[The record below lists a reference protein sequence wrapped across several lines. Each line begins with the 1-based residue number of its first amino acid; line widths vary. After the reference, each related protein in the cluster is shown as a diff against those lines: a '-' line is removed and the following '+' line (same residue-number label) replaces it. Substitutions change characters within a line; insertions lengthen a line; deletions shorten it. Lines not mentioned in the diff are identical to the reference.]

1 MLRSMYSGISGMK
14 NFQMK
19 LDVIGNNIAN
29 VNTYGYK
36 KSRTTFKD
44 LISQQISGAGAAN
57 GARGGTNAQQ
67 VGLGTQTSS
76 IDVIHTTGATQTTA
90 RTLDLA
96 LSGDGFFP
104 VATISD
110 LARVGVDRGNQMG
123 NNVITGA
130 IDRAMNLSYTRAGNF
145 YMDDRGYLVTSDGL
159 YLVGETGEKT
169 LPTPA
174 EITKG
179 NTALTAINVFET
191 SYKDMLNATKV
202 LENKANTL
210 LTAYTEYEDAL
221 TTGNSVASAYTAM
234 DTAYKD
240 FNDYV
245 SSNGSYNGSGFN
257 TVANSF
263 YNANGGTPT
272 GSVVTLNNSINTF
285 NGAPVSEIVSQ
296 VSTIVSSLIT
306 PTTPASANEDYA
318 NAPDG
323 PNNGTY
329 TPLDSTDVDKIKS
342 LLDKVTNF
350 KVDLD
355 QVAQSVVTYENAAE
369 NLLKPKWSDSLSG
382 EAGLI
387 QIPLDAQSFSIGP
400 DGTVTFVNSSGQL
413 NVAGQ
418 IRLANFANAGGLEKA
433 GGNLFRES
441 SNSGS
446 VDKNA
451 NGIQLDELFAPGT
464 DGVASIVAGAL
475 EMSNVDLSEEFTEMI
490 VAQRGFQS
498 NTKIITTSDEI
509 LQELVNLKR

>member
-36 KSRTTFKD
+36 KSRSTFKD

-67 VGLGTQTSS
+67 VGLGSQASS
-76 IDVIHTTGATQTTA
+76 VDVIHTTGATQTTA

-110 LARVGVDRGNQMG
+110 LARVGVDRGNQVG
-123 NNVITGA
+123 NNKITGA

-145 YMDDRGYLVTSDGL
+145 YMDDRGYLVTSDGY

-169 LPTPA
+169 PPTA
-174 EITKG
+174 DHITKG
-179 NTALTAINVFET
+179 NNALTSITQFEG
-191 SYKDMLNATKV
+191 SYKNITNAVKL
-202 LENKANTL
+202 LEKKTDTL
-210 LTAYTEYEDAL
+210 LSAYNEYNDAVSTGMNVASAHNAL
-221 TTGNSVASAYTAM
+221 TTAHADFKNFVDGTGPYNNNGFKNIAM
-234 DTAYKD
+234 A
-240 FNDYV
+240 FNDTNV
-245 SSNGSYNGSGFN
+245 ATEAIAMINKSISDATNGFN
-257 TVANSF
+257 ST
-263 YNANGGTPT
+263 TPIT
-272 GSVVTLNNSINTF
+272 EI
-285 NGAPVSEIVSQ
+285 VSEI
-296 VSTIVSSLIT
+296 STSVRQLQ
-306 PTTPASANEDYA
+306 ANEYPA
-318 NAPDG
+318 NVVAS
-323 PNNGTY
+323 GTAA
-329 TPLDSTDVDKIKS
+329 TTDLDTVKALMDKIS
-342 LLDKVTNF
+342 NF
-350 KVDLD
+350 KVDLE
-355 QVAQSVVTYENAAE
+355 QVAQSVVNYENAAE
-369 NLLKPKWSDSLSG
+369 ALLKPTWSDSLSG

-400 DGTVTFVNSSGQL
+400 DGTVSFVNSSGQL
-413 NVAGQ
+413 KVAGQ

-451 NGIQLDELFAPGT
+451 NGIQLNELFAPGT
-464 DGVASIVAGAL
+464 NGVASIVAGAL

>member
-1 MLRSMYSGISGMK
+1 MYSGISGMK

-57 GARGGTNAQQ
+57 DARGGTNAQQ
-67 VGLGTQTSS
+67 IGLGSQASS

-90 RTLDLA
+90 RSLDLA

-104 VATISD
+104 VAAILD
-110 LARVGVDRGNQMG
+110 LARVGVDRGNQIG
-123 NNVITGA
+123 NNIITGA
-130 IDRAMNLSYTRAGNF
+130 IDRAMNINYTRAGNF
-145 YMDDRGYLVTSDGL
+145 YLDDRGYLVTSDGL
-159 YLVGETGEKT
+159 FLVGETGEKS
-169 LPTPA
+169 LPTTA

-179 NTALTAINVFET
+179 NNALTAINIFES
-191 SYKDMLNATKV
+191 SYKNILDATKL
-202 LENKANTL
+202 LEKKANTL
-210 LTAYTEYEDAL
+210 LTAYTEYQDTM
-221 TTGNSVASAYTAM
+221 TTGSSVGSAYTAM
-234 DTAYKD
+234 KTAYED
-240 FNDYV
+240 FDNYV
-245 SSNGSYNGSGFN
+245 KGNAPYTGGGFN
-257 TVANSF
+257 TIADSF
-263 YNANGGTPT
+263 YNTSGNTPT
-272 GSVVTLNNSINTF
+272 GALAVLNNSINTF
-285 NGAPVSEIVSQ
+285 NGAPVSEIISQ
-296 VSTIVSSLIT
+296 VSSIVSKLNLPGST
-306 PTTPASANEDYA
+306 NPAEDYA
-318 NAPDG
+318 DAPT
-323 PNNGTY
+323 PPTGTVY
-329 TPLDSTDVDKIKS
+329 AALNSTDVDKIKA

-369 NLLKPKWSDSLSG
+369 SLLKPKWSDSLSG

-418 IRLANFANAGGLEKA
+418 IRIANFANAGGLEKV

-441 SNSGS
+441 ANSGS
-446 VDKNA
+446 VDKNG

-464 DGVASIVAGAL
+464 DGAASIIAGAL

>member
-123 NNVITGA
+123 NNKITGA

-159 YLVGETGEKT
+159 FLVGETGEKT
-169 LPTPA
+169 LPTNA
-174 EITKG
+174 AFTKS
-179 NTALTAINVFET
+179 NAALTAINSFEG
-191 SYKDMLNATKV
+191 SYKKVLDAVKV
-202 LENKANTL
+202 LESKSNTL
-210 LTAYTEYEDAL
+210 LSAYNEYEDAL
-221 TTGNSVASAYTAM
+221 ATGNSTKITSAETAAKNALK
-234 DTAYKD
+234 DFTDFVEGKAGSSYAGAGYNIAADQFNKPSTTSGAVKDLNDKITAY
-240 FNDYV
+240 
-245 SSNGSYNGSGFN
+245 NGQD
-257 TVANSF
+257 
-263 YNANGGTPT
+263 
-272 GSVVTLNNSINTF
+272 
-285 NGAPVSEIVSQ
+285 PVSDIITP
-296 VSTIVSSLIT
+296 VSTNVESLT
-306 PTTPASANEDYA
+306 NTEYPTADPTATSVTSDI
-318 NAPDG
+318 
-323 PNNGTY
+323 
-329 TPLDSTDVDKIKS
+329 SKIKA
-342 LLDKVTNF
+342 LLDKITDS

-355 QVAQSVVTYENAAE
+355 QVAQSVVTFENSAE
-369 NLLKPKWSDSLSG
+369 NLITPKWSDALSG

-441 SNSGS
+441 SNSGK

-464 DGVASIVAGAL
+464 NGVASIVAGAL

>member
-1 MLRSMYSGISGMK
+1 M
-14 NFQMK
+14 
-19 LDVIGNNIAN
+19 GNNIAN

-159 YLVGETGEKT
+159 FLVGETGEKT
-169 LPTPA
+169 LPTDA
-174 EITKG
+174 AITKA
-179 NTALTAINVFET
+179 NEALTAINTFED
-191 SYKDMLNATKV
+191 SYKKVLDAVKV
-202 LENKANTL
+202 LENKSNTL
-210 LTAYTEYEDAL
+210 LTAYNEYEDAIA
-221 TTGNSVASAYTAM
+221 TGNNTKITSAKTAA
-234 DTAYKD
+234 DNALKD
-240 FNDYV
+240 FKEYVTGDVNGGYNGVGYDNAAKQFNDASTGAVKVLNDKITTYNGKAPVSDIITPV
-245 SSNGSYNGSGFN
+245 SSN
-257 TVANSF
+257 VAVL
-263 YNANGGTPT
+263 PT
-272 GSVVTLNNSINTF
+272 AEYPQNNPTADSI
-285 NGAPVSEIVSQ
+285 
-296 VSTIVSSLIT
+296 
-306 PTTPASANEDYA
+306 
-318 NAPDG
+318 
-323 PNNGTY
+323 
-329 TPLDSTDVDKIKS
+329 TDDISKIKA
-342 LLDKVTNF
+342 LLDKITNS

-355 QVAQSVVTYENAAE
+355 QVAQSVVTFENSAE
-369 NLLKPKWSDSLSG
+369 NLTTPKWSDALSG

-400 DGTVTFVNSSGQL
+400 DGTVSFVNSSGQL

>member
-29 VNTYGYK
+29 VNTYGFK

-57 GARGGTNAQQ
+57 QNRGGTNAQQ
-67 VGLGTQTSS
+67 IGLGSQSSS

-96 LSGDGFFP
+96 LAGDGFFP

-123 NNVITGA
+123 TNVITGA
-130 IDRAMNLSYTRAGNF
+130 IDRAMDISYTRAGNL
-145 YMDDRGYLVTSDGL
+145 YLDDRGYLVTSDGM
-159 YLVGETGEKT
+159 YLVGETGEKS
-169 LPTPA
+169 LPTIP
-174 EITKG
+174 EINKG
-179 NTALTAINVFET
+179 NTALAAINIFQG
-191 SYKDMLNATKV
+191 SYKNTLDAVKV
-202 LENKANTL
+202 LDNKANTL
-210 LTAYTEYEDAL
+210 LTAYTEYNDAVS
-221 TTGNSVASAYTAM
+221 TGTAATASAAYGALESAYNDFKDYAS
-234 DTAYKD
+234 DTGANSYAGGKGYND
-240 FNDYV
+240 IVKQFND
-245 SSNGSYNGSGFN
+245 
-257 TVANSF
+257 
-263 YNANGGTPT
+263 T
-272 GSVVTLNNSINTF
+272 GAAGEAVKKLNDSITTF
-285 NGAPVSEIVSQ
+285 NGAPVSEIVSPI
-296 VSTIVSSLIT
+296 STIVSKIT
-306 PTTPASANEDYA
+306 GGTDYPGTLNPTTSGEAV
-318 NAPDG
+318 
-323 PNNGTY
+323 PNN
-329 TPLDSTDVDKIKS
+329 DIDKIKS

-355 QVAQSVVTYENAAE
+355 QVAQSVVTFENAAE
-369 NLLKPKWSDSLSG
+369 NLLIPKWSDSLSG

-387 QIPLDAQSFSIGP
+387 QIPLNAKSFSIGP
-400 DGTVTFVNSSGQL
+400 DGTVTFVNNSGQL

-418 IRLANFANAGGLEKA
+418 IRLANFANAGGLEKV

-441 SNSGS
+441 ANSGT
-446 VDKNA
+446 VDKNG
-451 NGIQLDELFAPGT
+451 NGITLNELFAPGT
-464 DGVASIVAGAL
+464 DGAASIVAGAL

-509 LQELVNLKR
+509 LQELMGLKR